1 MSELLVGRH
10 AVLESLRARRRHF
23 YRLWLEGD
31 GSAEPTGSLADI
43 VDLAHR
49 VKVPLRHVEGGIFD
63 RIRRA
68 QLNPQGV
75 ALETGPFPYVEL
87 DDLLDVAKRKPD
99 PLLLV
104 LDHLEDPRNL
114 GTLFRSG
121 EAFGVDG
128 VILPERRAA
137 GITPSVSNA
146 SSGAVEHIPVAQ
158 VGNVNRT
165 IGLLKKANIWS
176 VGLDVDPEAIPL
188 SQADLSG
195 PLALVVGNEGKG
207 LSRLAREKCD
217 YCITI
222 PMAGSVDS
230 LNAAIAGSIVLFNAF
245 LARVPAGAA
254 ESNEP

>member
-10 AVLESLRARRRHF
+10 AVLEALRAGRRQF

-31 GSAEPTGSLADI
+31 GQSAPKGNLTEVVNLAQ
-43 VDLAHR
+43 
-49 VKVPLRHVEGGIFD
+49 KVRIPLRHVEGGIFD

-75 ALETGPFPYVEL
+75 ALETGPYPYSEI
-87 DDLLDVAKRKPD
+87 DDLLASAKGKQD

-128 VILPERRAA
+128 VVLPDRRAA
-137 GITPSVSNA
+137 GITPAVSNA
-146 SSGAVEHIPVAQ
+146 SSGAVEHIPVAL

-165 IGLLKKANIWS
+165 IDLLKKSNIWT
-176 VGLDVDPEAIPL
+176 VGLDLGPGAIPL
-188 SQADLSG
+188 SDADLSG
-195 PLALVVGNEGKG
+195 PLAVVVGNEGKG

-217 YCITI
+217 FCVSI
-222 PMAGSVDS
+222 PMAGSVES
-230 LNAAIAGSIVLFNAF
+230 LNAAIAGSIVLFQAF
-245 LARVPAGAA
+245 QARAPVEAG
-254 ESNEP
+254 S

>member
-10 AVLESLRARRRHF
+10 AVLEALRAGRRHY

-31 GSAEPTGSLADI
+31 DRTPPKGSLAEI
-43 VDLAHR
+43 VQLAQKT
-49 VKVPLRHVEGGIFD
+49 KVPTRRVAGGIFD

-75 ALETGPFPYVEL
+75 ALETGPYPYVEL
-87 DDLLDVAKRKPD
+87 DDILYHAVRRPD

-121 EAFGVDG
+121 EAFGVEG

-137 GITPSVSNA
+137 GITPAVSNA
-146 SSGAVEHIPVAQ
+146 SSGAVEHIPVAL

-165 IGLLKKANIWS
+165 IDLLKKSNIWT
-176 VGLDVDPEAIPL
+176 VGLDLGPDAISL
-188 SQADLSG
+188 TDADLSG
-195 PLALVVGNEGKG
+195 PLAVVVGNEGKG

-217 YCITI
+217 FCVTI

-230 LNAAIAGSIVLFNAF
+230 LNAAIAGSIVLFHAF
-245 LARVPAGAA
+245 QARAPEKDAA
-254 ESNEP
+254 

>member
-10 AVLESLRARRRHF
+10 AVLESLRAGRRLY
-23 YRLWLEGD
+23 YRLWLEGNSQAPPK
-31 GSAEPTGSLADI
+31 GNLAEIVNLAQKNKIPT
-43 VDLAHR
+43 
-49 VKVPLRHVEGGIFD
+49 RHVEGGIFD

-75 ALETGPFPYVEL
+75 ALETGPFPYTEL
-87 DDLLDVAKRKPD
+87 DDILDRAAGKPD
-99 PLLLV
+99 PLFLV

-137 GITPSVSNA
+137 GITPAVSNA
-146 SSGAVEHIPVAQ
+146 SSGAVEHIPVAL

-165 IGLLKKANIWS
+165 IDLLKKSNIWT
-176 VGLDVDPEAIPL
+176 VGLDLGPDAISL
-188 SQADLSG
+188 TSADLSG
-195 PLALVVGNEGKG
+195 PLAVVIGNEGKG

-217 YCITI
+217 FCVTI
-222 PMAGSVDS
+222 PMAGSVES
-230 LNAAIAGSIVLFNAF
+230 LNAAIAGSIVLFQAF
-245 LARVPAGAA
+245 QARAPLQG
-254 ESNEP
+254 SGTN

>member
-10 AVLESLRARRRHF
+10 AVLESMRAGRRHY

-31 GSAEPTGSLADI
+31 GRSAPKGNLAEIVNLAQKNRIPT
-43 VDLAHR
+43 
-49 VKVPLRHVEGGIFD
+49 RHVEGGIFD

-75 ALETGPFPYVEL
+75 ALETGPFPYADL
-87 DDLLDVAKRKPD
+87 DDILDRAASKSD
-99 PLLLV
+99 PLFLV

-137 GITPSVSNA
+137 GITPAVSNA
-146 SSGAVEHIPVAQ
+146 SSGAVEHIPVAL

-165 IGLLKKANIWS
+165 IDLLKKSNIWT
-176 VGLDVDPEAIPL
+176 VGLDLGPDAISLP
-188 SQADLSG
+188 SADLSG
-195 PLALVVGNEGKG
+195 PLAVVIGNEGKG

-217 YCITI
+217 FCVTI

-230 LNAAIAGSIVLFNAF
+230 LNAAIAGSIVLFHAF
-245 LARVPAGAA
+245 QARASTAA
-254 ESNEP
+254 VSS

>member
-10 AVLESLRARRRHF
+10 AVLEAMRAGRRHY

-31 GSAEPTGSLADI
+31 GRSAPKGNLAEIVNLAQKTRIPT
-43 VDLAHR
+43 
-49 VKVPLRHVEGGIFD
+49 RHVVGGIFD

-75 ALETGPFPYVEL
+75 ALETGPFPYAEL
-87 DDLLDVAKRKPD
+87 DEILDRAASKPD
-99 PLLLV
+99 PLFLV

-137 GITPSVSNA
+137 GITPAVSNA
-146 SSGAVEHIPVAQ
+146 SSGAVEHIPVAL

-165 IGLLKKANIWS
+165 IDLLKKLNIWT
-176 VGLDVDPEAIPL
+176 VGLDLGPDAISL
-188 SQADLSG
+188 SSADLSG
-195 PLALVVGNEGKG
+195 PLAVVIGNEGKG

-217 YCITI
+217 FCVTI

-230 LNAAIAGSIVLFNAF
+230 LNAAIAGSIVLFHAF
-245 LARVPAGAA
+245 QARESTAA
-254 ESNEP
+254 VSS